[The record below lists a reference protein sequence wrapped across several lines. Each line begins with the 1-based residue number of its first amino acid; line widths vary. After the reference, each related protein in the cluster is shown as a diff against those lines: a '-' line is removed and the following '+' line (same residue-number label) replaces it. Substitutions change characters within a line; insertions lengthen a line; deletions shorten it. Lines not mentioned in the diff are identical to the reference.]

1 MDLRALLSGK
11 RAALMKSEET
21 WQLSLESVFRIG
33 SGKRDGGMDAEDGMT
48 YMQYLQILLFMK
60 GEEELTM
67 RTLDRIEQN
76 IRFEKGHSHFHADQC
91 VTKLKVKS
99 TAEIRTGITYSFPAY
114 FGYS

>member
-1 MDLRALLSGK
+1 M
-11 RAALMKSEET
+11 E
-21 WQLSLESVFRIG
+21 
-33 SGKRDGGMDAEDGMT
+33 GMDAEDGMT

>member
-1 MDLRALLSGK
+1 
-11 RAALMKSEET
+11 
-21 WQLSLESVFRIG
+21 
-33 SGKRDGGMDAEDGMT
+33 
-48 YMQYLQILLFMK
+48 
-60 GEEELTM
+60 M

-114 FGYS
+114 LDILSVDEQAYFPLYIDAGGSV